1 MPCYFFV
8 FDGFWGH
15 CFAIL
20 LYFVAVLVGWLF
32 VLLMVGFYYHVFVLL
47 IGDCFNCFQ
56 ML

>member
-1 MPCYFFV
+1 MQCYFFV